1 MLKNFQVGLTAIVD
15 HLQNGIGGAFHL
27 FGTATRCG
35 DRLADVLQHCDS
47 ILALH
52 PGIGQCLSRLQVG
65 GVLDGGLNSRIPQ
78 LLHHGLGLLSRPIQS
93 GQSRFCRLTA
103 NSGLEPA
110 DDRGTSGH
118 ADTSNSDLHCLAE
131 SVLGK
136 RAHALTQRL
145 SRLRRLLVQITSELR
160 GITPDE
166 NIGLTDH
173 ISHRNA
179 HPRSSS
185 VSRPMCQSDERR
197 MRDPGYS
204 QILMPL

>member
-35 DRLADVLQHCDS
+35 DRLADVLQHGDS

-52 PGIGQCLSRLQVG
+52 PGVGQCLSRLQVG
-65 GVLDGGLNSRIPQ
+65 GVLDGGLDSRLPQ

-110 DDRGTSGH
+110 DDSGTSGH
-118 ADTSNSDLHCLAE
+118 TETSKADLHGTAHSL
-131 SVLGK
+131 LRK
-136 RAHALTQRL
+136 RSHALAPRL
-145 SRLRRLLVQITSELR
+145 SRLRLLVQITSELR